1 VDLLRRV
8 RPLLGAR
15 AGGFRRI
22 APNPPRK
29 FQSIFTVLDMIS
41 SRLLATAILCIT
53 GMAIVPSAR
62 AQTTISV
69 SANPGALTV
78 STAMAGS
85 APLPVSDAST
95 TYSVQSETAGQK
107 ITAVLD
113 APLPAGMTLE
123 VELAAP
129 SGAVSAGRISLST
142 VQRTLVHDLPAG
154 QFSGLSINYYL
165 TAATSAGVVSSDV
178 RTVTFTITP

>member
-1 VDLLRRV
+1 M
-8 RPLLGAR
+8 
-15 AGGFRRI
+15 
-22 APNPPRK
+22 
-29 FQSIFTVLDMIS
+29 SINFLVLDMIS

-53 GMAIVPSAR
+53 GMAIVPSAGS
-62 AQTTISV
+62 QTATITV

-107 ITAVLD
+107 ITAILN
-113 APLPAGMTLE
+113 APLPAGLTLE

-129 SGAVSAGRISLST
+129 AGAVSAGRISLST
-142 VQRTLVHDLPAG
+142 VQRTVVHDLPTG

>member
-1 VDLLRRV
+1 M
-8 RPLLGAR
+8 
-15 AGGFRRI
+15 
-22 APNPPRK
+22 
-29 FQSIFTVLDMIS
+29 LDMIS

-62 AQTTISV
+62 AQTTTISV

-85 APLPVSDAST
+85 APLPVSDATT
-95 TYSVQSETAGQK
+95 TYSVQLDIAGQK
-107 ITAVLD
+107 ISAGLA

-129 SGAVSAGRISLST
+129 AGAVSAGRVALSLVQQT
-142 VQRTLVHDLPAG
+142 VVHNLPAG

-165 TAATSAGVVSSDV
+165 TAATSAGVVASDV
-178 RTVTFTITP
+178 RTVTLTITP